1 MSASR
6 NGYIGRAPAD
16 SSVIV
21 ARKTFEP
28 TGVQTDFT
36 FTAGYTPGYCDVY
49 LNGVR
54 LIDEKDFTA
63 SNGSTVGLTS
73 ASQSGDVL
81 EIVAYKAFNLGVPIS
96 DVTGNLDVTGNIS
109 ASSSITA
116 VSLFGD
122 GTGITNIAG
131 TGITQYIAADSLTVT
146 GNPGVSTFTRLET
159 SDAVVTGIITAN
171 GFSGNVTGAAITVTG
186 AATFNSNVTIGGTL
200 TYEDVTNVDALGI
213 ITARSGVNISGGQ
226 LQVGVAYS
234 VGTAGVATALGLV
247 AGSSGLTISGS
258 TSGTTGDFSSNLTVG
273 SGITMGSAGVLTAT
287 SVNVRDQIG
296 GFNSLVGTA
305 SSTTKTYTVTVDS
318 KTSNH
323 RYKALGSA
331 LGYYIDGVESP
342 FITLLPGKTYKFDQS
357 DNSNSNHPL
366 RFYLD
371 PARVTIYETNIT
383 TSGTAGNAGAA
394 TTISV
399 VEETP
404 SVLYYQCTQHGYMG
418 NAVGNDS
425 NQITTPYEVRVGAA
439 FSVGSA
445 GVVTATSYYGDGS
458 NLSNITST
466 TINNNVDNRV
476 ITGSNTANTLNGEST
491 LTYNGSTLAL
501 TGDQTISSNLT
512 VGSGITMGS
521 AGVATFS
528 GTADIH
534 LKDSVQLKIGDA
546 SDLALY
552 HNASG
557 NSWMY
562 NGTNGGDLYIGA
574 NAGEIYIQTGSSAND
589 TAIKVNSDS
598 SVDLYYNN
606 SKKFETTNDGTVTTG
621 IATATAIEAGVALW
635 VLGAN
640 GSSHYT
646 FTGPGN
652 LSATDDPTINLIRG
666 QKYVFRNNS
675 GGSHPFQIRLS
686 NGGSAYNT
694 GVTNNGAASGDIVFD
709 VPYDAPA
716 SLYYQCT
723 NHSSMGGQIFV
734 SGSGYETKIGTGITF
749 GSAGVATFSQDAWFT
764 GASGKNAQWDESDGL
779 LKFYDSAKAAFGD
792 STDLQLYHDGTN
804 SHIINTTGDLKIT
817 DASAMILATNSLR
830 LRNGASDETYLAAD
844 NGGAV
849 ELYHNNSKK
858 FETTNDGTVTT
869 GVSTA
874 TSFSGSG
881 ANLTGI
887 PGPTIQLTA
896 NGSITAYKGVI
907 VNSSGQVESLSG
919 ETASIGSRL
928 ELDSSTV
935 EHTDSCPLGTDKYVA
950 VYQDEGDSDK
960 GKAVV
965 VSASGTTLSKGTAV
979 TFGNGTTTHISCCK
993 VTDTTFAVLY
1003 YYNSKFRAK
1012 LGTVSGTS
1020 ISFGAELDTGKDGTP
1035 GDFCSAIGYQSNVG
1049 GLLIVLATS
1058 NTGSTWPVY
1067 TCAHISGTSIVLSSD
1082 GYGTVRSNTAH
1093 DINIVENTTDNELLI
1108 TWISTN
1114 DQNGGRSRT
1123 AKLAGSTN
1131 HTITLGQ
1138 DEYIS
1143 NQNQYESK
1151 VCYNSDDNVYAYVFR
1166 NQDQSNKISQCC
1178 GTPSGSGSSRSISWT
1193 TYANVYT
1200 SASAYPNIAYSSAA
1214 SRYLIIYMA
1223 TNGNG
1228 TWVQYKQSG
1237 TSIVVDGSSSTY
1249 ETSYDVSNK
1258 RYQDICLI
1266 ASGKFAVSY
1275 PRGTESFSAIAR
1287 QLVTTNLTAFNFLGF
1302 AAAGYTNGQT
1312 VTINVT
1318 GNTISGQSSLT
1329 PGAAYFVAGDG
1340 SLSTTEGDPSIKAGV
1355 ALSSTKLLIR
1365 QA

>member
-81 EIVAYKAFNLGVPIS
+81 EIVAYKAFNLGAPIS

-305 SSTTKTYTVTVDS
+305 SSTTKTYAVTVDS

-445 GVVTATSYYGDGS
+445 GVVTATKFVGDGS
-458 NLSNITST
+458 ELTGISGAVAGT
-466 TINNNVDNRV
+466 
-476 ITGSNTANTLNGEST
+476 TGSF
-491 LTYNGSTLAL
+491 
-501 TGDQTISSNLT
+501 SSNLT
-512 VGSGITMGS
+512 VGS
-521 AGVATFS
+521 
-528 GTADIH
+528 
-534 LKDSVQLKIGDA
+534 
-546 SDLALY
+546 
-552 HNASG
+552 
-557 NSWMY
+557 
-562 NGTNGGDLYIGA
+562 
-574 NAGEIYIQTGSSAND
+574 
-589 TAIKVNSDS
+589 
-598 SVDLYYNN
+598 
-606 SKKFETTNDGTVTTG
+606 
-621 IATATAIEAGVALW
+621 
-635 VLGAN
+635 
-640 GSSHYT
+640 
-646 FTGPGN
+646 
-652 LSATDDPTINLIRG
+652 
-666 QKYVFRNNS
+666 
-675 GGSHPFQIRLS
+675 
-686 NGGSAYNT
+686 
-694 GVTNNGAASGDIVFD
+694 
-709 VPYDAPA
+709 
-716 SLYYQCT
+716 
-723 NHSSMGGQIFV
+723 
-734 SGSGYETKIGTGITF
+734 GITF
-749 GSAGVATFSQDAWFT
+749 GSAGVATFSGTSDVHLTNAVELQLGDSKDLKLYHNASGNNWMYSSTSAQDLYIGANAGEIYFQT
-764 GASGKNAQWDESDGL
+764 GASANDTAIKIVSDS
-779 LKFYDSAKAAFGD
+779 F
-792 STDLQLYHDGTN
+792 
-804 SHIINTTGDLKIT
+804 
-817 DASAMILATNSLR
+817 
-830 LRNGASDETYLAAD
+830 
-844 NGGAV
+844 V
-849 ELYHNNSKK
+849 ELRYDNNWKLQ
-858 FETTNDGTVTT
+858 TTNDGIYVNGIGTASRSYVNTPSVREDDNIPLLVKGIVREDPVIGIQGKSSNGVTLIGDAYVDGESQFT
-869 GVSTA
+869 LGLHYSGCALVLGQVGVSTDTNNA
-874 TSFSGSG
+874 YVSIQDAYAHRPG
-881 ANLTGI
+881 AMVIDDGAIKFRNDSADGI
-887 PGPTIQLTA
+887 RP
-896 NGSITAYKGVI
+896 V
-907 VNSSGQVESLSG
+907 
-919 ETASIGSRL
+919 
-928 ELDSSTV
+928 
-935 EHTDSCPLGTDKYVA
+935 
-950 VYQDEGDSDK
+950 
-960 GKAVV
+960 
-965 VSASGTTLSKGTAV
+965 GTAV
-979 TFGNGTTTHISCCK
+979 TMYNRMIIENNGRVLIGDS
-993 VTDTTFAVLY
+993 DTYAASGDLHVVGDTNSNGPELY
-1003 YYNSKFRAK
+1003 LQVN
-1012 LGTVSGTS
+1012 
-1020 ISFGAELDTGKDGTP
+1020 
-1035 GDFCSAIGYQSNVG
+1035 N
-1049 GLLIVLATS
+1049 
-1058 NTGSTWPVY
+1058 N
-1067 TCAHISGTSIVLSSD
+1067 
-1082 GYGTVRSNTAH
+1082 
-1093 DINIVENTTDNELLI
+1093 NTTDNIGALYWGNNADKTLNRIAGHTKLANNTSYLTFSTSKAGTLATKLELNNDGAII
-1108 TWISTN
+1108 TGITTFS
-1114 DQNGGRSRT
+1114 NGGVDFNGILREKHNQVD
-1123 AKLAGSTN
+1123 AKLSADANIDLDNGMLHYYSVNETTTATPN
-1131 HTITLGQ
+1131 IR
-1138 DEYIS
+1138 
-1143 NQNQYESK
+1143 
-1151 VCYNSDDNVYAYVFR
+1151 YNSSKSLNNSMTIGETVTV
-1166 NQDQSNKISQCC
+1166 
-1178 GTPSGSGSSRSISWT
+1178 T
-1193 TYANVYT
+1193 
-1200 SASAYPNIAYSSAA
+1200 
-1214 SRYLIIYMA
+1214 IIYKP
-1223 TNGNG
+1223 NGAGYYAALN
-1228 TWVQYKQSG
+1228 
-1237 TSIVVDGSSSTY
+1237 VDGSGVTEEWNGGSAPSAA
-1249 ETSYDVSNK
+1249 EAGGYDVLTHTLVKTADASFLCFSNN
-1258 RYQDICLI
+1258 
-1266 ASGKFAVSY
+1266 SNFA
-1275 PRGTESFSAIAR
+1275 
-1287 QLVTTNLTAFNFLGF
+1287 
-1302 AAAGYTNGQT
+1302 
-1312 VTINVT
+1312 
-1318 GNTISGQSSLT
+1318 
-1329 PGAAYFVAGDG
+1329 
-1340 SLSTTEGDPSIKAGV
+1340 
-1355 ALSSTKLLIR
+1355 
-1365 QA
+1365 